1 METPPHFADWS
12 YSRRR
17 ALAWLGS
24 GLGLCFASPLQAAW
38 KLVTIGGN
46 EYVTAE
52 GIKEFYRFGK
62 LERSGNTVT
71 LHSPKLRMRLRSG
84 SQEMYVNGV
93 KFMLSLPAASQGNDV
108 LVSRI
113 DLSKL
118 IDPVL
123 RPRHIAG
130 AQLFSTVVIDPG
142 HGGHDGGAR
151 GVFGQEK
158 FYALDVSLR
167 LAKLL
172 QKSGLKVVMT
182 RTTDVYPSLPR
193 RVEIANATPNSIFIS
208 VHFNHGGSGSAQGIE
223 TYALAPQGTHRSR
236 KGESETDAQR
246 FQGNLRDSE
255 NIALATAVHAAL
267 LQQCRSIDRGIM
279 RDRWFVL
286 KGIERPAILVECGF
300 VSSPVECGR
309 INDPT
314 YRERL
319 AIGIGTGVVTYRN
332 ALRR

>member
-1 METPPHFADWS
+1 MDMPPHFADWNG
-12 YSRRR
+12 SRRR
-17 ALAWLGS
+17 ALAWLGG
-24 GLGLCFASPLQAAW
+24 GLALCLAAPLEAAW
-38 KLVTIGGN
+38 KLVTLGGQ
-46 EYVTAE
+46 EYVTAQ
-52 GIKEFYRFGK
+52 GIKEFYKFPQ
-62 LERSGNTVT
+62 LERRGASVI
-71 LHSPKLRMRLRSG
+71 LRSPKLVMRLRSG
-84 SQEMYVNGV
+84 SQEMYVNNV
-93 KFMLSLPAASQGNDV
+93 KFMLSLPVSSQGSDV
-108 LVSRI
+108 LVSRV

-123 RPRHIAG
+123 RPRHIAV

-182 RTTDVYPSLPR
+182 RSTDVFPTLGD
-193 RVEIANATPNSIFIS
+193 RVKIANATPNSIFIS
-208 VHFNHGGSGSAQGIE
+208 VHFNHGGNGSAQGVE
-223 TYALAPQGTHRSR
+223 TYALAPQGTNRSR
-236 KGESETDAQR
+236 KEGNENDAVR
-246 FQGNLRDSE
+246 FQGNQRDSE
-255 NIALATAVHAAL
+255 NIALATAVHASMLHQVRAV
-267 LQQCRSIDRGIM
+267 DRGIM

-300 VSSPVECGR
+300 VSSSLECGR
-309 INDPT
+309 INDPL

-319 AIGIGTGVVTYRN
+319 AIGIASGVITYRN